1 MAFCDFHP
9 HPASPFPK
17 HPQALACTSPHLRSH
32 SAQCPPPGMPLPST
46 FQLARTRGNELL
58 TETSMGPNESIPH
71 PLPLP
76 ALCEGLPQMGLS
88 FPWRCGNQDLGVSA
102 LLPAVPSSVP
112 GTGLRPRKQTPG
124 QILEPSLPGARP
136 CTCNLTFRTRSPP
149 PRPDLSDGD
158 RFPSGDEEMVRGV
171 SEFTPPKGTW
181 RHVPGMLPQ
190 ILAFIIFITKTVVIL
205 GGWWLFIK

>member
-9 HPASPFPK
+9 HPAPPFPK

-46 FQLARTRGNELL
+46 FQLARTRGNKLL

-149 PRPDLSDGD
+149 APICQ
-158 RFPSGDEEMVRGV
+158 M
-171 SEFTPPKGTW
+171 GTGFL
-181 RHVPGMLPQ
+181 PGMRRWCVESVSLLHPKAPGGMY
-190 ILAFIIFITKTVVIL
+190 LACCHKSWPL
-205 GGWWLFIK
+205 LFL